1 MRKGTDQTGP
11 ISYCEKCGKQVE
23 PHAAYCQKHEPK
35 RKPNKEELRKI
46 QRETELL
53 DRIETLKDYLLEA
66 HQSDIDDDHAGDD
79 LTVYPCSYCQAI
91 EEAEELLKER
101 S

>member
-1 MRKGTDQTGP
+1 MKTDYLSIPTTDPQ
-11 ISYCEKCGKQVE
+11 E
-23 PHAAYCQKHEPK
+23 AK
-35 RKPNKEELRKI
+35 RKPIKRKPKAK
-46 QRETELL
+46 ETELL